1 LQKSNQMKF
10 IYLLIVLILSS
21 YCFSQENLFFKNVP
35 TYFNCNPNKSA
46 DERLKEIKSKTL
58 EHIISNIDSLAIKK
72 LELKSE
78 DTFKQIISY
87 SIDPSG
93 IIIQDDINITS
104 GNEEFDSIVK
114 KIVNTIPK
122 FIPYDEYFSNKFN
135 LNFVAKFSMKNNAV
149 ISYDFYDFFEDQELM
164 PTYKGCKNSDDKLK
178 CFQEKIGNHIFKT
191 QKYPKDALRNGI
203 TGRIS
208 TLFIINKDGEIT
220 DIKAK
225 GAEGTELL
233 EQEAIRIISLIP
245 KMIEPGKINGKA
257 IKVKFSQPI
266 TFKL

>member
-1 LQKSNQMKF
+1 M
-10 IYLLIVLILSS
+10 
-21 YCFSQENLFFKNVP
+21 
-35 TYFNCNPNKSA
+35 
-46 DERLKEIKSKTL
+46 
-58 EHIISNIDSLAIKK
+58 
-72 LELKSE
+72 
-78 DTFKQIISY
+78 
-87 SIDPSG
+87 
-93 IIIQDDINITS
+93 
-104 GNEEFDSIVK
+104 
-114 KIVNTIPK
+114 
-122 FIPYDEYFSNKFN
+122 
-135 LNFVAKFSMKNNAV
+135 
-149 ISYDFYDFFEDQELM
+149 
-164 PTYKGCKNSDDKLK
+164 
-178 CFQEKIGNHIFKT
+178 
-191 QKYPKDALRNGI
+191 RNGI

>member
-1 LQKSNQMKF
+1 MKF
-10 IYLLIVLILSS
+10 IYILIVFILSS
-21 YCFSQENLFFKNVP
+21 YCYSQENLFFKNVP

-46 DERLKEIKSKTL
+46 DERLKEIKSKTI

-87 SIDPSG
+87 SIDSLG
-93 IIIQDDINITS
+93 IIIPDNINITS

-122 FIPYDEYFSNKFN
+122 FIPYDEYFSSKFN
-135 LNFVAKFSMKNNAV
+135 LNFVAKFSIKNNTV
-149 ISYDFYDFFEDQELM
+149 ISYDFFEFFEDQELI
-164 PTYKGCKNSDDKLK
+164 PTCKGCKNSDDKLK

-233 EQEAIRIISLIP
+233 QREAIRIISLIP
-245 KMIEPGKINGKA
+245 KMIEPGKINGKP
-257 IKVKFSQPI
+257 IKVKYSQPI
-266 TFKL
+266 TFKFK